1 MAKKMISKEKALA
14 FPSYYLG
21 HKLFSLNLCRNIV
34 LKRLTAIHDGHIKIE
49 DGDDIFEL
57 GTTRGNDLSAKIRVK
72 DPMFYSS
79 LVFGGSIGAG
89 ESYMR
94 NEWSCNNLTDLI
106 RIIILNQDVVETI
119 DSGLAKVTAPLYK
132 LFHLRRKNTKN
143 GSKQNIS
150 AHYDLGNNFYRLFLD
165 DTLAYSCAIFK
176 DQQTTLQEAS
186 LEKFERICKK
196 LELSE
201 DDHLLEIGTGWGG
214 FAIYAAENYGCRVT
228 TTTISKEQHDHTQR
242 RIKEAGLSGQIDLL
256 FQDYRELGGK
266 FDKIVSI
273 EMIEA
278 VGHHFYK
285 TFFKCCSDLLNA
297 NGSMLIQSI
306 TIQDQVYE
314 NHKNSADFIS
324 RYIFPGCCIP
334 SITAMMQASTNASD
348 MKLFHLEDITPH
360 YTTTLR
366 IWRQNFFEKIEDVR
380 QQGFSESFIKMWEF
394 YLCYCEAGFAER
406 YLGNVQMVFTKPG
419 CRQQPILPDL

>member
-14 FPSYYLG
+14 FPSYSIG
-21 HKLFSLNLCRNIV
+21 HKLFTLNLCRNIV
-34 LKRLTAIHDGHIKIE
+34 LKRLAAIHDGHIEIE
-49 DGDDIFEL
+49 DGNDIFEL
-57 GTTRGNDLSAKIRVK
+57 GTTKKNGMYAKIRVK

-94 NEWSCNNLTDLI
+94 KEWNCNHLTDLI
-106 RIIILNQDVVETI
+106 RIIVLNQDVVETL
-119 DSGLAKVTAPLYK
+119 DSGLAKITAPIYK

-143 GSKQNIS
+143 GSKKNIS

-176 DQQTTLQEAS
+176 DQQTTLHEAS

-201 DDHLLEIGTGWGG
+201 ADHLLEIGTGWGG
-214 FAIYAAENYGCRVT
+214 FAIYAAEKYGCRVT
-228 TTTISKEQHDHTQR
+228 TTTISKEQHDHTER

-256 FQDYRELGGK
+256 FQDYRELAGK

-285 TFFKCCSDLLNA
+285 TFFKCCSDLLKA

-314 NHKNSADFIS
+314 NHKKSADFIS

-334 SITAMMQASTNASD
+334 SITAMMEASTNASD
-348 MKLFHLEDITPH
+348 MKLFHLEDITAH
-360 YTTTLR
+360 YATTLR

-406 YLGNVQMVFTKPG
+406 YLGNVQMIFNKPG
-419 CRQQPILPDL
+419 YRPQPILPGL